1 MALLAEELVEEWLR
15 RQGFFTIRGAKLGVH
30 EMDLLAV
37 RMTAGGIAC
46 RHIEVQASINPQ
58 NYISHLTKDIQTR
71 DGKKASSRV
80 SRTEETL
87 LSCVKAW
94 VEKKYR
100 SSKKQAL
107 LASLVPPSLSQIPWT
122 RELVINKYKFQR
134 EIELIREQGAQIR
147 LLSEIISELQ
157 SSKMLLES
165 AAGGDF
171 VNLVNLVP
179 TRVTTNFFSDLECP
193 D

>member
-37 RMTAGGIAC
+37 QMTATGIVC

-71 DGKKASSRV
+71 DGKKASSRI

-94 VEKKYR
+94 VEKKFH
-100 SSKKQAL
+100 SSKKRAL
-107 LASLVPPSLSQIPWT
+107 LATLVPTSFSLASWT
-122 RELVINKYKFQR
+122 QELVINKYKFQR
-134 EIELIREQGAQIR
+134 EIDLIGEQGVRIC

-157 SSKMLLES
+157 RSKMLLES

-171 VNLVNLVP
+171 VNLINTVSLS
-179 TRVTTNFFSDLECP
+179 VTTTLFPDARDSD
-193 D
+193 

>member
-37 RMTAGGIAC
+37 RLTRDGVVC
-46 RHIEVQASINPQ
+46 RHIEVQASVNPQ
-58 NYISHLTKDIQTR
+58 NYISHLTKDIQAR

-94 VEKKYR
+94 VEKKYH

-107 LASLVPPSLSQIPWT
+107 LASLVPTSLSSIPWT
-122 RELVINKYKFQR
+122 RELVINKYKFPR
-134 EIELIREQGAQIR
+134 EIDLIREQGVEIR
-147 LLSEIISELQ
+147 LLNEIISALQ
-157 SSKMLLES
+157 GSKMLLES

-171 VNLVNLVP
+171 VNLINTVP
-179 TRVTTNFFSDLECP
+179 LSVTTTLFPDLIAP

>member
-37 RMTAGGIAC
+37 RMTANGIAC

-87 LSCVKAW
+87 FLCVKAW
-94 VEKKYR
+94 VEKKYH
-100 SSKKQAL
+100 SSKKRAL
-107 LASLVPPSLSQIPWT
+107 LASLVPASPWT
-122 RELVINKYKFQR
+122 QELVINKYKFPR
-134 EIELIREQGAQIR
+134 EIELIGEQGVEIHF
-147 LLSEIISELQ
+147 LHKIISELQ
-157 SSKMLLES
+157 SLKMLLES

-171 VNLVNLVP
+171 VNLINTVP
-179 TRVTTNFFSDLECP
+179 TQVTTDHFSYLERP